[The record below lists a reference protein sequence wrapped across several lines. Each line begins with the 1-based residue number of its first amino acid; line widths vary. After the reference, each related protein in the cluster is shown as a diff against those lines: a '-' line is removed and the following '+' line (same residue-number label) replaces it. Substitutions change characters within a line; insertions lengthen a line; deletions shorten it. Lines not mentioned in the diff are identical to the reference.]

1 MVGWWDGWMVGWW
14 DGGMVGWLD
23 GLLLQTFIGVKSSNT
38 ANMIHR
44 KAMASGLTLSLT
56 NCEMVSGSVGLLG
69 GWVFLLVR

>member
-1 MVGWWDGWMVGWW
+1 MVGLLDGGMVVRLDGW
-14 DGGMVGWLD
+14 MVGWLD
-23 GLLLQTFIGVKSSNT
+23 GLLLQTFIGVTSSNT

-69 GWVFLLVR
+69 GWVF